1 MAQSKADIY
10 LKAIQNTHFTEGVC
24 QKSGLLIFM
33 LLSIFNVHVSTAQEN
48 ISHRLILIG
57 DAGEI
62 NPAQTKVISE
72 ASRFVMKGKTT
83 TLFLG
88 DNIYPS
94 GLGLP
99 KSANEKS
106 TKEILQ
112 SQYVPLRKAGS
123 AVYFLTGNHDWDKF
137 GKNGLEKIKY
147 FSSYI
152 NEQKDTLLK
161 VVPQNGCPDPTVI
174 KLTNNLVVIAFDS
187 EWWVYSYAKENP
199 DSVCTCHTTKE
210 IIDQLSDLQ
219 YANRDKMIILADH
232 HPFASNGP
240 HGGYFS
246 LKDHIFP
253 LTAINPNLYIP
264 LPIIGSL
271 YPFIRSNSY
280 HPEDIQHP
288 LYQDMIE
295 QISSVFG
302 DFPNFV
308 NVSGHEHSLQM
319 IQQDSLLQIVS
330 GSGAKKTAVRKRSN
344 LLYGKEAHG
353 FVIAD
358 ELPNKSV
365 RFVFYELQGDSVKP
379 AFTYIKPL
387 VDYKKIERKSLKQ
400 TEIKEDSIEVEA
412 NSKFGDV
419 SKFHRT
425 LFGENYR
432 KEWSTKTML
441 PVIKISSIHGGLT
454 PMQRGGGQQSR
465 SLRLIDKTGKE
476 WGLRSVNK
484 YPETILPTSLRRSF
498 AKDIVSDAM
507 SAQHPY
513 SALIVPVLADAV
525 GVPHANPIIGF
536 VSPDSALGAF
546 QKDFENTVC
555 LLEEREP
562 LGKSE
567 NTSKLYRELY
577 KDNDYTID
585 STLFLK
591 AKLLDLLIGDWDRHQ
606 DQWRWIEKKTDNRKR
621 FTPVPRDRDQV
632 LHVAQGLLPKIVTL
646 PWIQPKLHNFDGDIK
661 KISAF
666 FLNGSKLDSRFLNQF
681 SYEQWMKIANEF
693 VATIT
698 DSVLEKALQRL
709 PKESYSIR
717 HGELLN
723 KLKVRRSNLPKAMSR
738 YYYFLNRIVDIQ
750 TSNKNELVELSDGPD
765 KSLTVKIF
773 KISKERKIE
782 QQIYNKTF
790 FSNVT
795 KEVRIFTE
803 GGSDS
808 VIVNNKANVD
818 VRLIG
823 GSGADKYVFLN
834 SNRVVNVYD
843 QEQNAQQI
851 APHSKMNMH
860 ISKDPT
866 YVAYTATNL
875 YDKKIPKIIVGYNL
889 DDGLLLGGGVKFV
902 NQGFLKTPYSS
913 SQQISLTKALSTEA
927 YNFKYMGEWLKV
939 HSIYDFTLQAKIL
952 APSNTQNYFGLGNN
966 TVVNKGE
973 NFQRFYRTRFNI
985 FRLDPAL
992 RWHTGQATTLSL
1004 GPAIEYYQFNKKDS
1018 IGRIVAQPLLIG
1030 SYDSTSITQSKVFAG
1045 LAFDLDFDNR
1055 NNPNLTTAGTRFNI
1069 KAQTFKGLNANS
1081 RSYLQITSELAV
1093 YQKIDRNGF
1102 FTISNRVGG
1111 GFTVGKTAFYQSLFL
1126 GGQRNLLGY
1135 RQYRF
1140 AGSHML
1146 YNNLELRV
1154 KLAELG
1160 SFILPGELG
1169 MTGFYDVGK
1178 VWATGYDSDTWHQ
1191 GTGGGLYFV
1200 PAQLA
1205 VFQLVYGH
1213 SKEGWYPYF
1222 TMGFRF

>member
-1 MAQSKADIY
+1 MMEEY
-10 LKAIQNTHFTEGVC
+10 RHFTEGVC
-24 QKSGLLIFM
+24 RKSLWLIFM
-33 LLSIFNVHVSTAQEN
+33 LSSIFNIQTSIAQEN

-62 NPAQTKVISE
+62 NSAQTKVMSE
-72 ASRFVMKGKTT
+72 AARFVIKGKTT

-99 KSANEKS
+99 KSSNEES
-106 TKEILQ
+106 TKKILQ
-112 SQYVPLRKAGS
+112 SQYVPMRQAGS

-137 GKNGLEKIKY
+137 GRNGLEKIKY
-147 FSSYI
+147 FSAYL

-199 DSVCTCHTTKE
+199 DSICNCHTTKE

-232 HPFASNGP
+232 HPFASYGP
-240 HGGYFS
+240 HGGYFP
-246 LKDHIFP
+246 LKEHIFP
-253 LTAINPNLYIP
+253 LTAIRPNLYIP

-330 GSGAKKTAVRKRSN
+330 GSGAKKTAVRKNRN

-365 RFVFYELQGDSVKP
+365 RFVFYELQGDRVKP

-387 VDYKKIERKSLKQ
+387 VDYKKIERKELKLAQ
-400 TEIKEDSIEVEA
+400 IKEDSIEVEA

-419 SKFHRT
+419 GKFHRT

-432 KEWSTKTML
+432 KEWSTKTKL

-465 SLRLIDKTGKE
+465 SLRLVDKTGKE

-484 YPETILPTSLRRSF
+484 YPETILPTSLRRTF

-513 SALIVPVLADAV
+513 SALIVPVLSDAV

-606 DQWRWIEKKTDNRKR
+606 DQWRWLEKKTGNRKR
-621 FTPVPRDRDQV
+621 YTPIPRDRDQV
-632 LHVAQGLLPKIVTL
+632 LHVAQGLFPKIATL

-681 SYEQWMKIANEF
+681 SYEQWMKITNDF
-693 VATIT
+693 VAAIT
-698 DSVLEKALQRL
+698 DDVLEKSLQRL

-717 HGELLN
+717 HHELLN

-738 YYYFLNRIVDIQ
+738 YYYFLNKIVDIQ
-750 TSNKNELVELSDGPD
+750 TSNKNELVELSDGLD

-773 KISKERKIE
+773 KISKERKVE
-782 QQIYNKTF
+782 QQLYNKTF
-790 FSNVT
+790 LPNVT

-803 GGSDS
+803 GGGDS
-808 VIVNNKANVD
+808 VIVNNKSNVS

-823 GSGADKYVFLN
+823 GSGANRYVFLN
-834 SNRVVNVYD
+834 SNKVINVYE
-843 QEQNAQQI
+843 QQQNAKLI
-851 APHSKMNMH
+851 APNNKMNMH
-860 ISKDPT
+860 ISKEPT
-866 YVAYTATNL
+866 FVAYTATNL
-875 YDKKIPKIIVGYNL
+875 YGKKIPKIIVGYNI
-889 DDGLLLGGGVKFV
+889 DDGLLLGGGIKII
-902 NQGFLKTPYSS
+902 NQGFLKTPYSN

-927 YNFKYMGEWLKV
+927 YNFKYIGEWLKV
-939 HSIYDFTLQAKIL
+939 YSIYDFILQAKVL

-966 TVVNKGE
+966 TELNEVE
-973 NFQRFYRTRFNI
+973 NFKRFYRTRFNI
-985 FRLDPAL
+985 FRLDPAF
-992 RWHTGQATTLSL
+992 RWHTGQATTLAF
-1004 GPAIEYYQFNKKDS
+1004 GPAIEYYHFNNKDS
-1018 IGRIVAQPLLIG
+1018 IGRITAQPSLIG
-1030 SYDSTSITQSKVFAG
+1030 TYDSTTITQNKVFAG

-1055 NNPNLTTAGTRFNI
+1055 NNTTLTTLGTRFNI
-1069 KAQTFKGLNANS
+1069 KAQAFKGLNNLS
-1081 RSYLQITSELAV
+1081 RSYLQITSELAI

-1102 FTISNRVGG
+1102 FTIANRVGG
-1111 GFTVGKTAFYQSLFL
+1111 GFTVGKTTFYQSLFL

-1140 AGSHML
+1140 AGSHMA

-1154 KLAELG
+1154 KLAEIG

-1178 VWATGYDSDTWHQ
+1178 VWAKGYDSNTWHQ
-1191 GTGGGLYFV
+1191 ATGGGLYFV

-1222 TMGFRF
+1222 TMGLRF